1 MRAVGVDLH
10 KDQLVACFLEEDE
23 THTVVRFPVTPAGL
37 DAFRELLDADDR
49 LAVEAGGNVWFFL
62 SRVRDG
68 VAELVVVDPR
78 RFAPVAQSKKKT
90 DVGDALALARALR
103 AGYLPAVPVP
113 DGPILVLRQLFAAR
127 ETLRKTQTQYKNM
140 LHAALARNGLAATHA
155 DLKSGV
161 GRRRLAALALPESD
175 RAIVDLAIRQMD
187 AAERELLDL
196 ELLIIRT
203 GKDLPGL
210 RTVLQVRGLGLVLA
224 IGLLAEIGDIAWFP
238 DARHLASYAGLGVT
252 VRQSNRTERRGG
264 ISKQGRRRLRTALIQ
279 AVLGLVKGQPDHPL
293 AAFYWRKKREK
304 GAGKA
309 ICATARKLLTVLYV
323 LLTTGA
329 QYRYLEPSLY
339 ARKLKQLAKAV

>member
-10 KDQLVACFLEEDE
+10 KDLLVACFLEEDQ
-23 THTVVRFPVTPAGL
+23 THTIARFPVTPTGL
-37 DAFRELLDADDR
+37 DAFRRLLRPDDR

-62 SRVRDG
+62 GRVRQA
-68 VAELVVVDPR
+68 VAQVVVVDPR

-90 DVGDALALARALR
+90 DERDAMELARALQ

-113 DGPILVLRQLFAAR
+113 DGKTLVLRQLFAAR
-127 ETLRKTQTQYKNM
+127 QTLLKTQTQYKNM
-140 LHAALARNGLAATHA
+140 LHAALARNGLSAPHA
-155 DLKSGV
+155 DLKSAA

-175 RAIVDLAIRQMD
+175 RAIVDLAIRQIE

-196 ELLIIRT
+196 ERLIIRT

-210 RTVLQVRGLGLVLA
+210 TTVLQVRGIGLVMA
-224 IGLLAEIGDIAWFP
+224 IGILAEIGDISWFP

-264 ISKQGRRRLRTALIQ
+264 TSKQGRRRLRTALIQ
-279 AVLGLVKGQPDHPL
+279 AVLVLAKGQPDNPL
-293 AAFYWRKKREK
+293 AQFYLRKKREK
-304 GAGKA
+304 GTGKA

-329 QYRYLEPSLY
+329 QYRHLEPPLY
-339 ARKLKQLAKAV
+339 ARKLTQLARAA